1 MDVKTKEA
9 TALVSPVEDDQS
21 QHGEFEVIL
30 STSALDRDG
39 DELDPADWKQ
49 PLPEYITFDVD
60 HGMSVE
66 KTVGGGKP
74 FINASGQIQV
84 RGQFSSRPLAQD
96 TRTMLKEGIIRNV
109 SVAYMERKNS
119 EGKIERELLN
129 GAFVAIPANTEAVV
143 LSSKAAKAK
152 VVEQLVDE
160 PEFTVRVSGGA
171 EALKKALEES
181 GIAAY
186 EVVSKHPLSH
196 DRTGISGPT
205 GAFLDGFIKGAGLMT
220 GHWCESDDCC
230 PADGSTDGANAPTKS
245 LSKSAADPAADA
257 AGPPADDD
265 IELAK
270 AKALA
275 LAIQLS

>member
-9 TALVSPVEDDQS
+9 TALVIPVDDDQS

-74 FINASGQIQV
+74 FITPSGQLQV
-84 RGQFSSRPLAQD
+84 RGQWASRPLAQD
-96 TRTMLKEGIIRNV
+96 TRTLVKEGIIRNV
-109 SVAYMERKNS
+109 SVAYMERKNAD
-119 EGKIERELLN
+119 GKVERELLN

-143 LSSKAAKAK
+143 LSAKSAKA
-152 VVEQLVDE
+152 EQLADE
-160 PEFTVRVSGGA
+160 TALSVRISGGID
-171 EALKKALEES
+171 ALRKALES
-181 GIAAY
+181 
-186 EVVSKHPLSH
+186 
-196 DRTGISGPT
+196 
-205 GAFLDGFIKGAGLMT
+205 
-220 GHWCESDDCC
+220 
-230 PADGSTDGANAPTKS
+230 ADATFEIDEIEEKS
-245 LSKSAADPAADA
+245 LSESAAPDPAADA
-257 AGPPADDD
+257 AGSAADED